1 MKIKHKDL
9 DNIISIIKTI
19 NPEKIYLFGSYA
31 TESSDDQSDID
42 LLIIAPSYERPL
54 ERRLRLRR
62 MLSEYDRKFGIDLL
76 VYTPDEFEMFAKET
90 SSFIHSAIKQG
101 TKIYERKESTPKGRG
116 FDLPP
121 EGGST
126 LFASKL
132 NVK

>member
-101 TKIYERKESTPKGRG
+101 TKIYEHKTS
-116 FDLPP
+116 
-121 EGGST
+121 
-126 LFASKL
+126 
-132 NVK
+132 